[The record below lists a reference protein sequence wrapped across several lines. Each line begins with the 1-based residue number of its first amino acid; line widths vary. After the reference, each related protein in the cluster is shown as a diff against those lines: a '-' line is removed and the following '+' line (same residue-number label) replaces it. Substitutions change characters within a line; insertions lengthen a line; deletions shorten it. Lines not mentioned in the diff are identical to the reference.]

1 MGRRGVSGNR
11 SPNAGFLLVRSE
23 SGSSTKVSPKFH
35 CAQARCFATA
45 LLGTKDFQGKPANP
59 ANSTPSDVLETCLR
73 TTTAP
78 SPPQPGTDHDL
89 SSKASAEHGT
99 VPGNAKKFAIIMQ
112 KRGGRDQ
119 MQKMCELERPT
130 HVPPPYRTLPS
141 NKVIDFIRRIKRRIS
156 RQGTCVAVFC
166 VEGSC
171 RKRWIVILCNG
182 CNHKLVGE
190 GGGRP
195 LV

>member
-1 MGRRGVSGNR
+1 MGRRSVLGNR

-35 CAQARCFATA
+35 YAQARCFATA
-45 LLGTKDFQGKPANP
+45 LLGTRDFQGKPANP
-59 ANSTPSDVLETCLR
+59 ANSTPSDVTCLR

-99 VPGNAKKFAIIMQ
+99 ALGGAKKLAIIME

-119 MQKMCELERPT
+119 IQK
-130 HVPPPYRTLPS
+130 
-141 NKVIDFIRRIKRRIS
+141 IDAAS
-156 RQGTCVAVFC
+156 
-166 VEGSC
+166 
-171 RKRWIVILCNG
+171 
-182 CNHKLVGE
+182 
-190 GGGRP
+190 
-195 LV
+195 